1 MNCNGSGDV
10 FQIDTLIQLG
20 VTFYN
25 TALNQPADPTT
36 VALFVE
42 DPDGTVTEVATNL
55 IVRTGVGTYYSNFL
69 PTAPGE
75 WGYKWQGTGNVVATT
90 KDTRFLIQASQ
101 LIDD

>member
-1 MNCNGSGDV
+1 MNCDNGNV
-10 FQIDTLIQLG
+10 YQTDTLLQLG

-42 DPDGTVTEVATNL
+42 GPDGNVTEIASNL

-69 PTAPGE
+69 PSAPGD
-75 WGYKWQGTGNVVATT
+75 WSYKWQGSGNVVATT
-90 KDTRFLIQASQ
+90 RDTPFAVQASQ